1 MITPTIVS
9 PIALRVEITTA
20 KASFDAVRHEA
31 ILLAGR
37 MAVPVLFRYG
47 EGNYLLSAF
56 DNCPPTCPLC
66 EGRNPQLTPTVRE
79 VNWEAA

>member
-1 MITPTIVS
+1 MITPTSVS

-20 KASFDAVRHEA
+20 KATFDDVRHEA
-31 ILLAGR
+31 ILLASR
-37 MAVPVLFRYG
+37 LATPIAFRYG
-47 EGNYLLSAF
+47 ETNYLLSAF

-79 VNWEAA
+79 LSWEAA